1 MINPMKKLS
10 SIISGLAA
18 SVAYTGTA
26 FAQVVTQQKQKVEL
40 CPKDSDFDVL
50 CNLQYSKLGSYIG
63 TIISIILGIAV
74 IIALFFLI
82 YGGIKWI
89 LSGGDKGGVEAAR
102 NTIVAAIVGLVITF
116 LAFLIINII
125 GGLFNINLL
134 NFTFPS
140 LNLTK

>member
-1 MINPMKKLS
+1 MIRVMRKLS
-10 SIISGLAA
+10 SIISAAAA
-18 SVAYTGTA
+18 SAMLYVTPV
-26 FAQVVTQQKQKVEL
+26 FAQAKQKVEL
-40 CPKDSDFDVL
+40 CPKDSEFNVL
-50 CNLQYSKLGSYIG
+50 CNLQYANLGKYIG

-116 LAFLIINII
+116 LAFLIINIV

-140 LNLTK
+140 LNLTATP